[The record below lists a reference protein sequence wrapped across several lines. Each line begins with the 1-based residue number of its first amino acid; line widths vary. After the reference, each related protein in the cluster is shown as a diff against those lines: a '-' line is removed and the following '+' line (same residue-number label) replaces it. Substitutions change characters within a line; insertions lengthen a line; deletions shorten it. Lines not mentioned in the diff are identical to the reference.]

1 MMRKVLMG
9 WAVAGV
15 IAVSGWASAGE
26 IEVGVFGKMPDGREV
41 KSFTL
46 TNGAGMRAVLIEY
59 GATLVSL
66 EVPDRAGIA
75 GDVVLGFNTLDEYR
89 EKSPYFGAI
98 CGRVANRIGQG
109 KFTLDGKEYSLATNN
124 APNHLHGGTVGYDK
138 VVWSG
143 TANGDD
149 SVIFTYLSKDGEE
162 GYPGNLMIT
171 VIYTLTQDNGL
182 EIDYIAMA
190 DAPTPINLTH
200 HSYFNLAGEG
210 SGDVLGHELFLYAD
224 RYTPGDET
232 LIPTGVLA
240 PVTGTPLDFTSPMK
254 IGARIKKV
262 DGGYDHNF
270 VLNRYGCGLSPAA
283 RVYEPKSGRVME
295 ILTTEPGIQF
305 YSGNFLDG
313 TLTGKAGKAYEKH
326 AAFCLETQHYPD
338 SINKP
343 EWPSV
348 VLRPGETYKHK
359 IIHRF
364 STR

>member
-1 MMRKVLMG
+1 
-9 WAVAGV
+9 
-15 IAVSGWASAGE
+15 
-26 IEVGVFGKMPDGREV
+26 
-41 KSFTL
+41 
-46 TNGAGMRAVLIEY
+46 
-59 GATLVSL
+59 
-66 EVPDRAGIA
+66 
-75 GDVVLGFNTLDEYR
+75 
-89 EKSPYFGAI
+89 
-98 CGRVANRIGQG
+98 
-109 KFTLDGKEYSLATNN
+109 
-124 APNHLHGGTVGYDK
+124 
-138 VVWSG
+138 
-143 TANGDD
+143 
-149 SVIFTYLSKDGEE
+149 
-162 GYPGNLMIT
+162 
-171 VIYTLTQDNGL
+171 
-182 EIDYIAMA
+182 
-190 DAPTPINLTH
+190 
-200 HSYFNLAGEG
+200 
-210 SGDVLGHELFLYAD
+210 
-224 RYTPGDET
+224 
-232 LIPTGVLA
+232 
-240 PVTGTPLDFTSPMK
+240 MK